1 MMMKTSVLFSAAFQ
15 KGLRLENHLN
25 PEYYFHNLPSFG
37 RINCDLFQNNR
48 YSRHIMS

>member
-1 MMMKTSVLFSAAFQ
+1 MMMKTSVHFSASSL
-15 KGLRLENHLN
+15 KGLRVENHLN

-37 RINCDLFQNNR
+37 LINCDLFQKNR